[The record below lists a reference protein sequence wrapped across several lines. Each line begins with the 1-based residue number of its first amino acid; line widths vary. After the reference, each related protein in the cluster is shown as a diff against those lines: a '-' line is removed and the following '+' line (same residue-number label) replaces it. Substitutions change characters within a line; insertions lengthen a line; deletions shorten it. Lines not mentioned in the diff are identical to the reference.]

1 MSKATKFLTLAGHK
15 NPTAYW
21 QSGHYELNLSFDLL
35 RDKQWQRIM
44 QTIWEQPALHGP
56 FDERYTPGEPIP
68 EQIPVQ
74 TPPPT
79 AAMTQ
84 HGLLKVGEAIV
95 GCDIQ
100 ATRSLFECVSLL
112 VPIAMFRDLTAS
124 ANLRQEHPEL
134 QTLDDLFYDIAL
146 HVYDAMPFKIAAIGY
161 ERECQLPSEL
171 RNDAQARHAFLVSGN
186 FLAQEDVLASLEPD
200 LSRYQQVRANLRWLA
215 PTTLT

>member
-1 MSKATKFLTLAGHK
+1 MSKATKFLMLARHQSPSAFW
-15 NPTAYW
+15 N
-21 QSGHYELNLSFDLL
+21 SGHYELNLSFDML

-44 QTIWEQPALHGP
+44 QVLWEQPALDGP
-56 FDERYTPGEPIP
+56 FTERYLPGKPIP

-74 TPPPT
+74 PPPPT

-84 HGLLKVGEAIV
+84 HGLLKVGETIV

-112 VPIAMFRDLTAS
+112 IPIAMFDGLTPS
-124 ANLRQEHPEL
+124 PNLRQEHPEL
-134 QTLDDLFYDIAL
+134 QMLDELFYDIAL

-171 RNDAQARHAFLVSGN
+171 RNDAQARHAFLVTGN
-186 FLAQEDVLASLEPD
+186 FLAQEDVLASIEPD
-200 LSRYQQVRANLRWLA
+200 LSRYQQVRGNLRWLA
-215 PTTLT
+215 PTNLA